1 MSVASTSRGDP
12 APPRRPAP
20 PSRSA
25 SSYRSPAAPTT
36 SLSPLTTRSSSSSRL
51 YNLAYP
57 DPPSPGS
64 GAASLAP
71 PNDLASYRAWRR
83 DSRDRLYALNG
94 RGGSGGSG
102 RKASWGRENGTSAA
116 KRSKG
121 KGKGKGKAVAFV
133 VGIPSSGE
141 DGDAEPERP
150 EEEAARGTEGAPD
163 GLEGVFAN
171 AFDGLGPIALAREP
185 TVEELIRSQVRQP
198 IRTVDSLDLDSLL
211 PFGISD
217 YTFGLHP
224 SSASSSFSNIAQAGS
239 SLAVN
244 EKVENGEPVSPHPD
258 RVSLGKGKFSEVLLV
273 RKGETEYALKHT
285 PLHPHHPLIA
295 SRLLREPTIL
305 AQLLPHRNLIKVRNT
320 SSSSITGYPLTSRAP
335 QVFETIRTPGHF
347 YLVEECLR
355 SSITLEALV
364 ASSPGGV
371 VSTGM
376 AWSVLE
382 QLSSVVRSLHEPLR
396 VCHRDIKVLSLRLRF
411 WSSFILTFLAAGQPE
426 NILIRITPP
435 PPNSPPGTDPTLLL
449 KLLDFGLATHYS
461 ASEAKLT
468 TCCGSPAY
476 HSPELWRGLREPSGS
491 VRYWGPEIDIWCT
504 GLTLLRCLTPN
515 KYPLGISHTSLQS
528 LADKVVDALL
538 AVPDSS
544 IRQTLAGFL
553 LINGTRRMEAFDRY
567 CLALAQRDID
577 NPNVEEF
584 GARERKEFKS
594 TTFVPTDLS
603 HRLNLALADSCA
615 MAEGPKLE
623 ATVVNEEEFVSRA
636 MRTPTRSRST
646 SRNRAHQHR
655 RASSSRFNGVTATTS
670 ATNSTTATAST
681 APVPARLP
689 VSTGLTAL
697 AFNSPSPELT
707 PDLASPW
714 QTLHDSLPPSP
725 NTPTSDALPLRHLAY
740 PPPIELVL
748 LNPTDEPIRRA
759 VSYVK
764 YALRCAGIL
773 YHVRDDASPSSG
785 FSAPTL
791 SSAHSIE
798 TSPPSLPPTPYI
810 ESFPS
815 PSLADFDDSTYTCF
829 LHCVVKLPPSA
840 ENISKASS
848 ALIAAL
854 RPPLSRAY
862 TADSSFVPRASST
875 PASSAKLGQRKK
887 EQIKALTFFLSIRK
901 AGSPPLGGPAAN
913 DRRRTSGRRSGSA
926 TPTKRR
932 SSKDSRIIITLSD
945 DRALPLVRDAL
956 RTEPDGS
963 AVAGEGKASASA
975 SASASTP
982 APIPLPEDLLDRGRP
997 GARSQALAA
1006 RSPNS
1011 GSRDARQR
1019 REQALER
1026 TDEDAV
1032 IPPAGL
1038 GSTSEGLRME
1048 MGPRRSVEGAE
1059 KDGKSGGGLF
1069 DFDFA
1074 GLVGRLVGGGSGGGT
1089 DRRGSIEAAKER
1101 TSDGD
1106 RGRESQE
1113 QRRERVRAAGLA
1125 HAAM

>member
-36 SLSPLTTRSSSSSRL
+36 SLSPLTTRSSSASRL
-51 YNLAYP
+51 YTLALYP
-57 DPPSPGS
+57 DPPSPGA
-64 GAASLAP
+64 GAGVAVLAP
-71 PNDLASYRAWRR
+71 PTDLASYRAWRR
-83 DSRDRLYALNG
+83 DSRDRIYALNG
-94 RGGSGGSG
+94 RGGGGGESG
-102 RKASWGRENGTSAA
+102 RKASSARENGTHAPR
-116 KRSKG
+116 RS
-121 KGKGKGKAVAFV
+121 KGKGKAVAFV
-133 VGIPSSGE
+133 VGFPSSGE
-141 DGDAEPERP
+141 DGDVEP
-150 EEEAARGTEGAPD
+150 EEEAARDAGRGPD
-163 GLEGVFAN
+163 DGFEGVFGN
-171 AFDGLGPIALAREP
+171 AFDGGLGRDGIGPTSFAREP
-185 TVEELIRSQVRQP
+185 TVEELIRAQVRQP
-198 IRTVDSLDLDSLL
+198 IRTVDSLDLDSVL
-211 PFGISD
+211 PFGVSD
-217 YTFGLHP
+217 YTFVLHP
-224 SSASSSFSNIAQAGS
+224 SSASSSLSNIAQAGS

-244 EKVENGEPVSPHPD
+244 EKDEGGGPVSPHPD

-305 AQLLPHRNLIKVRNT
+305 AQLLPHRNLIKV
-320 SSSSITGYPLTSRAP
+320 
-335 QVFETIRTPGHF
+335 FETIRTPGHF

-355 SSITLEALV
+355 SSVTLEALV

-371 VSTGM
+371 LSIGM

-396 VCHRDIKVLSLRLRF
+396 VCHRDIK
-411 WSSFILTFLAAGQPE
+411 PD

-435 PPNSPPGTDPTLLL
+435 PPNAPPGTEPTLLL

-504 GLTLLRCLTPN
+504 GLTLLRCLTSN

-538 AVPDSS
+538 AVPDAS
-544 IRQTLAGFL
+544 IRQILAGFL
-553 LINGTRRMEAFDRY
+553 HINGTRRMEAFDRY
-567 CLALAQRDID
+567 CLALAEREVDHSD
-577 NPNVEEF
+577 AEEL

-594 TTFVPTDLS
+594 TTFVPSKLS
-603 HRLNLALADSCA
+603 HRLDLPLADSCA
-615 MAEGPKLE
+615 MGEGPKLE
-623 ATVVNEEEFVSRA
+623 ATVVDEEEFVSRA

-646 SRNRAHQHR
+646 SRNRTHHHR
-655 RASSSRFNGVTATTS
+655 RASSSRSSGAATTTS
-670 ATNSTTATAST
+670 ATNSTTAMAST
-681 APVPARLP
+681 APAPARPP
-689 VSTGLTAL
+689 VSTGMTAS
-697 AFNSPSPELT
+697 ASNSPSPQLT

-714 QTLHDSLPPSP
+714 QAFHDSLPSSPS
-725 NTPTSDALPLRHLAY
+725 TPTSDALPLRHLAY

-759 VSYVK
+759 VSYIK

-773 YHVRDDASPSSG
+773 YHVRDDASPSS
-785 FSAPTL
+785 TL
-791 SSAHSIE
+791 SSVHLTE

-810 ESFPS
+810 QSFPS
-815 PSLADFDDSTYTCF
+815 PFFADFDDLTYTCF
-829 LHCVVKLPPSA
+829 LQCVVKLPPSA
-840 ENISKASS
+840 ENTSKASS

-854 RPPLSRAY
+854 RPPFSRAH
-862 TADSSFVPRASST
+862 TTDSSSAPRASST
-875 PASSAKLGQRKK
+875 PASSAKLGQKK
-887 EQIKALTFFLSIRK
+887 EQLKALTFFLSIRK
-901 AGSPPLGGPAAN
+901 AGSPSLGPAAN
-913 DRRRTSGRRSGSA
+913 DRRRTSGGRRSGSA

-932 SSKDSRIIITLSD
+932 SSKDSRIVITLSD
-945 DRALPLVRDAL
+945 DRALPLVREAL
-956 RTEPDGS
+956 RTEPGVVEGKGS
-963 AVAGEGKASASA
+963 AAAPA
-975 SASASTP
+975 P

-997 GARSQALAA
+997 GARSRALVA

-1026 TDEDAV
+1026 TDEDALV
-1032 IPPAGL
+1032 PPAGT

-1048 MGPRRSVEGAE
+1048 MGPRRSVDGAAE

-1074 GLVGRLVGGGSGGGT
+1074 GLVGRLVGGGSGGGAQ
-1089 DRRGSIEAAKER
+1089 RRGSIEAAKGR
-1101 TSDGD
+1101 TSDGE
-1106 RGRESQE
+1106 RGRQSDE
-1113 QRRERVRAAGLA
+1113 QRRERVRAVGLA
-1125 HAAM
+1125 HAAL